1 MENTTV
7 LSRRLFTGERALF
20 GSKKLSI
27 TDSVF
32 ENGESPLKESK
43 DISLDTCLFRW
54 KYPLWYC
61 KHIDVKNCTWFDMA
75 RAGVWHTDDITVC
88 DSSIEAPKNFRR
100 CDGLT
105 LKNVT
110 FSNAAETLWHCKNV
124 NMENVVARGDYFA
137 MDSENMNISGLTLYG
152 NYSFDGVKNVE
163 VHSSR
168 LLSKDAFWNSE
179 NVTVYDSFI
188 SGEYLGWNAKNLT
201 LVGCTIESLQGLC
214 YIEGLKMIDC
224 KLINTTLA
232 FEYSSADAQI
242 NGKIDSVF
250 TPREGRIAVDR
261 IDDLIVE
268 RDKVDPSK
276 TEIICPD
283 IGQKSVHPPYAR
295 EKSGKEENA

>member
-105 LKNVT
+105 LKKRDL
-110 FSNAAETLWHCKNV
+110 FQCCGNA
-124 NMENVVARGDYFA
+124 VALQKRKHGKCRR
-137 MDSENMNISGLTLYG
+137 TR
-152 NYSFDGVKNVE
+152 
-163 VHSSR
+163 R
-168 LLSKDAFWNSE
+168 LFCH
-179 NVTVYDSFI
+179 
-188 SGEYLGWNAKNLT
+188 G
-201 LVGCTIESLQGLC
+201 
-214 YIEGLKMIDC
+214 
-224 KLINTTLA
+224 
-232 FEYSSADAQI
+232 
-242 NGKIDSVF
+242 
-250 TPREGRIAVDR
+250 
-261 IDDLIVE
+261 
-268 RDKVDPSK
+268 
-276 TEIICPD
+276 
-283 IGQKSVHPPYAR
+283 
-295 EKSGKEENA
+295 